1 MPPKSPT
8 KASTADNADNADNSD
23 KVIPSSRELAS
34 LNVPQVIP
42 SSRELASLN
51 VPQVL
56 PLDSVAALGLR
67 THFLRPCGVLSGLAC
82 LVVRGLFGH
91 GETIT
96 LFVNGTSRS
105 RVVAFL
111 FPLMNAFK

>member
-1 MPPKSPT
+1 MVAEALSNDASGYGPMPPKSPT
-8 KASTADNADNADNSD
+8 KASTADNADNSD
-23 KVIPSSRELAS
+23 K
-34 LNVPQVIP
+34 VIP